1 MTALRTGESIPIV
14 EARRMLTKLPELL
27 EKDKRTIAVTRRGTP
42 VMALMSWEMFEA
54 IEETLDIMGDP
65 ELMEALRQSIK
76 DVEGGKLIRLE
87 NIKARFTEEELREA
101 EA

>member
-1 MTALRTGESIPIV
+1 MTAPRTGESIPIA
-14 EARRMLTKLPELL
+14 EARKTLTKLPEQL
-27 EKDKRTIAVTRRGTP
+27 EKDKRAIAVTRRGTP

-65 ELMEALRQSIK
+65 ELMDALRQSIK
-76 DVEGGKLIRLE
+76 EVEAGKLIPLE

>member
-14 EARRMLTKLPELL
+14 EARRLLTKLPERL
-27 EKDKRTIAVTRRGTP
+27 EKNKGAIAVTRRGTP

-76 DVEGGKLIRLE
+76 EVEAGKLIPLK

>member
-1 MTALRTGESIPIV
+1 MTALRKGESIPIG
-14 EARRMLTKLPELL
+14 EARKILTKLPEKL
-27 EKDKRTIAVTRRGTP
+27 EKDKMAIAVTRHGTP

-65 ELMEALRQSIK
+65 VLMDALRQG
-76 DVEGGKLIRLE
+76 VQELEEGKLVPLE
-87 NIKARFTEEELREA
+87 DIKARFTEEELREA

>member
-27 EKDKRTIAVTRRGTP
+27 EKDKRAIAVTRRGTP

-76 DVEGGKLIRLE
+76 EVEAGKLIPLE

>member
-14 EARRMLTKLPELL
+14 EARRMLTKLPEQL
-27 EKDKRTIAVTRRGTP
+27 EKDKRAIVVTRRGTP

-65 ELMEALRQSIK
+65 ELMDALRQSIK
-76 DVEGGKLIRLE
+76 DVEAGKLIPLE

>member
-1 MTALRTGESIPIV
+1 MTALKTGKSIPIV
-14 EARRMLTKLPELL
+14 EARKILTKLPEQL
-27 EKDKRTIAVTRRGTP
+27 EKDKVAIAVTRHGTP

-76 DVEGGKLIRLE
+76 EVEEGKLIPLE
-87 NIKARFTEEELREA
+87 DIKAGFTEEELREA